1 MYPSSDEL
9 RRDELRKEIDEAIAR
24 AERGERRTA
33 SPSESQPPPA
43 DDREEET
50 HDAAG

>member
-9 RRDELRKEIDEAIAR
+9 RWDELRKEIDEAIAR
-24 AERGERRTA
+24 ARRGERRTA
-33 SPSESQPPPA
+33 STAEPQPA
-43 DDREEET
+43 DEAEEET